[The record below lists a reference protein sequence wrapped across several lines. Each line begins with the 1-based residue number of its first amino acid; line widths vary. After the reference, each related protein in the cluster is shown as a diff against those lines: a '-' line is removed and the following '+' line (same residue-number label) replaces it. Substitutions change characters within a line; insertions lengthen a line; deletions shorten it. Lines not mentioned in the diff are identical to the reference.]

1 MAARYGK
8 QGTSAGKIVNSAII
22 NALLWVFSLSC
33 VAPIIW
39 MFYSSFKTR
48 AEFDQNVMALPA
60 ALDFTNY
67 NDIIRLSPLP
77 LYMYNTFRNTVI
89 SLFFILLF
97 AFING
102 YFISRY
108 RFRGRAILYAFYLI
122 GMLIPI
128 HVLLIP
134 IYILFNLTNLIN
146 AWYTVPLAGISFGI
160 PVALFL
166 VESYISTI
174 PREIDEAAAIDGSS
188 FSRTLFTIILPITT
202 PILVTA
208 GIITFFGCWNEFGFS
223 LVLLESPSLRTIT
236 LGLTLF
242 RNQYNTNFPRMI
254 TCMFIAILPAMV
266 IYFAFSKQIIKGMM
280 AGAIK
285 G

>member
-1 MAARYGK
+1 MTVSRYKQDFSIRKFASTAA
-8 QGTSAGKIVNSAII
+8 VNL
-22 NALLWVFSLSC
+22 LLWIFSLSC

-48 AEFDQNVMALPA
+48 LEFDKNVIALPG

-67 NDIIRLSPLP
+67 SDVIRLSPLP
-77 LYMYNTFRNTVI
+77 LYMFNTLRNTVI

-102 YFISRY
+102 FFISRY
-108 RFRGRAILYAFYLI
+108 RFKGRTLLYAFYLI

-134 IYILFNLTNLIN
+134 ICILFNLTNLIN

-160 PVALFL
+160 PTTLFL
-166 VESYISTI
+166 VESYITTI
-174 PREIDEAAAIDGSS
+174 PKEIDEAAAIDGSS

-202 PILVTA
+202 PILVTS

-223 LVLLESPSLRTIT
+223 LVLLENPALRTIT
-236 LGLTLF
+236 LGLTLLKS
-242 RNQYNTNFPRMI
+242 QYNTNYPRMI
-254 TCMFIAILPAMV
+254 TCMFIAILPAIV
-266 IYFAFSKQIIKGMM
+266 IYFLFAKQIIRGMM
-280 AGAIK
+280 SGAIK